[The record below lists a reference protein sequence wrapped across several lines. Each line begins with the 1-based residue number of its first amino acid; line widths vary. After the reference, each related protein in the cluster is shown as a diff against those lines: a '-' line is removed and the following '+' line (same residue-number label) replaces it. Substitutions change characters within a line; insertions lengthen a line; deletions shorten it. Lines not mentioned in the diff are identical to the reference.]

1 MKNKN
6 QSPQKSRDWSADKRH
21 YQGNTKSLT
30 EDTKNQEELKTLK
43 DMGGW
48 VDKNHIVINPNPMY
62 HNEVVR
68 KDELKELII
77 KWVKVE
83 DWEDFWKWL
92 LNKKGIRFGDCVGVE
107 LACYLLEYIFNLT
120 GEDLKNE

>member
-1 MKNKN
+1 MKN
-6 QSPQKSRDWSADKRH
+6 
-21 YQGNTKSLT
+21 
-30 EDTKNQEELKTLK
+30 KNQEELKTLK
-43 DMGGW
+43 DL
-48 VDKNHIVINPNPMY
+48 KKEFNSIEEIILFNR
-62 HNEVVR
+62 VR
-68 KDELKELII
+68 QEAI

-120 GEDLKNE
+120 EEDLKNE